1 MIRYADARQRWA
13 HVNPA
18 LGHYLAT
25 RLSRFNPRRYRE
37 LRYFV
42 ARWLAEIPQ
51 FAAFDPTQD
60 ELRSLVGLRLLCTVG
75 ADSGPERHAAA
86 GVLARL
92 AGAEVAVVPGAGN
105 AVQLDAPLAFAQLVR
120 TWLALPVGARP

>member
-37 LRYFV
+37 LRHFV
-42 ARWLAEIPQ
+42 ARWLAEGLTNKEIAQ
-51 FAAFDPTQD
+51 RLSISEGTVKGHRKRIHEKLGVTSRSQAISRAR
-60 ELRSLVGLRLLCTVG
+60 ELLLI
-75 ADSGPERHAAA
+75 
-86 GVLARL
+86 
-92 AGAEVAVVPGAGN
+92 
-105 AVQLDAPLAFAQLVR
+105 
-120 TWLALPVGARP
+120 